1 MQNLKELS
9 RGWRSMRKSITELIA
24 RVNALSNQTITRV
37 EANSDGEAGTAE
49 LLEVGEK
56 SSILKLNSD
65 PSAVA
70 TGTPSAVAT
79 GTPSGGTSI
88 VLPFTVTLGDSSV
101 DVSAGHYLVVNT
113 ATAVSAATNGAGSFI
128 YAQIKHSEA
137 GVLDE
142 TTPFAIL
149 FESTELDATTLDI
162 DDTYIEYSNIL
173 LAEVIDDA
181 VTQYRSGNCEL
192 VLSFTNGKYH
202 YTAAFEGGSA

>member
-9 RGWRSMRKSITELIA
+9 RGWRSMRKSIAELIA

-65 PSAVA
+65 
-70 TGTPSAVAT
+70 PSAVAT

>member
-24 RVNALSNQTITRV
+24 RVNALSNQTIARV

-79 GTPSGGTSI
+79 GTPI
-88 VLPFTVTLGDSSV
+88 VLPLTVTLGDSSV

>member
-9 RGWRSMRKSITELIA
+9 RGWRSMRESIAELIA

-70 TGTPSAVAT
+70 TGTP
-79 GTPSGGTSI
+79 I
-88 VLPFTVTLGDSSV
+88 VLPLTVTLGDSSV

>member
-70 TGTPSAVAT
+70 TGTP
-79 GTPSGGTSI
+79 I
-88 VLPFTVTLGDSSV
+88 VLPLTVTLGDSSV

>member
-9 RGWRSMRKSITELIA
+9 RGWRSMRKSIAELIA
-24 RVNALSNQTITRV
+24 RVNALSNQTIARV

-70 TGTPSAVAT
+70 TGTP
-79 GTPSGGTSI
+79 I
-88 VLPFTVTLGDSSV
+88 VLPLTVTLGDSSV